1 MSESNSI
8 VENTPIE
15 EQQQLPAA
23 EETIEESQSEII
35 ENTPIPDSDADNN
48 IPHVSDNRDSIHP
61 SQALENTNR
70 KTIPAQK
77 SHENRKLKQ
86 RISDASL
93 KVKQAL
99 CCFGKGDAENK
110 SDPQ

>member
-35 ENTPIPDSDADNN
+35 ENTPIPDSDADDTTFKKYFLKELVN
-48 IPHVSDNRDSIHP
+48 IF
-61 SQALENTNR
+61 
-70 KTIPAQK
+70 TISYQ
-77 SHENRKLKQ
+77 
-86 RISDASL
+86 D
-93 KVKQAL
+93 VY
-99 CCFGKGDAENK
+99 F
-110 SDPQ
+110 